1 MLEELRAI
9 VGNENASDDAAERY
23 VYGSDASIHQGF
35 PSAVVRPASVYE
47 VQKILRFAN
56 RNKIPVVPRGAG
68 TGESGSAVPLD
79 AGIVLD
85 LKRMDKVLEIRP
97 QDMFCR
103 VEPGVIN
110 DELNREL
117 KSYGFFFPP
126 TPGSGKVCTIGGM
139 IANNASG
146 MRAIKYGATRD
157 AVLGLKVVLANGD
170 LVRMGT
176 STIIQASGYQLE
188 RLMVGSE
195 GTLGVMVEAT
205 LRLKPLPE
213 ERAVGRALFYELSQ
227 AGDAVS
233 KVIAK
238 GIVPSALELMD
249 EVAIKSVN
257 KALKAGLP
265 EVEAVILFECDGL
278 KASFNHEVQKIKKI
292 CQECGAF
299 DIIISDDPEEME
311 KLWEIRSSIFPATS
325 MYKEDRIRVTL
336 AEDITAP
343 VSKLRELVEGIH
355 RIARENGILIGTY
368 GHAGEG
374 LIHTAFLI
382 NPRVPDEWDRTRKAV
397 DEVFALVHHLG
408 GTTSGEHGIGISKAP
423 YFKKERK
430 ELLELMRGIKKV
442 FDPHN
447 ILNPHKLM
455 DAPQD
460 FFTATKLRYPVKEKR

>member
-1 MLEELRAI
+1 MLEELRAM
-9 VGNENASDDAAERY
+9 VGEKNVSDDLADRY
-23 VYGSDASIHQGF
+23 IYGSDASIHQSS
-35 PSAVVRPASVYE
+35 PSVVVRPGSVE
-47 VQKILRFAN
+47 EIQEILRFAN
-56 RNKIPVVPRGAG
+56 REKIPVVPRGAG

-79 AGIVLD
+79 GGIVLD
-85 LKRMDKVLEIRP
+85 LKRMDKILEIRP

-110 DELNREL
+110 DELNLEL
-117 KSYGFFFPP
+117 KPYGFFFPP

-157 AVLGLKVVLANGD
+157 AVLGLKVVLASGD

-213 ERAVGRALFYELSQ
+213 ERAVGRALFYKLSQ

-233 KVIAK
+233 KIITK

-265 EVEAVILFECDGL
+265 EVEALILFECDGI
-278 KASFNHEVQKIKKI
+278 KASFNHEIQKIKKI
-292 CQECGAF
+292 CEDCGAF
-299 DIIISDDPEEME
+299 DIIISDNPEEME
-311 KLWEIRSSIFPATS
+311 KLWEVRSSIFPATS
-325 MYKEDRIRVTL
+325 MYKEDRIRATL
-336 AEDITAP
+336 AEDITVP
-343 VSKLRELVEGIH
+343 VSRLRELVEGIH
-355 RIARENGILIGTY
+355 QIARENGIIIGTY

-374 LIHTAFLI
+374 LVHTAFLV
-382 NPRVPDEWDRTRKAV
+382 NPRVSDEWDRTRKAV
-397 DEVFALVHHLG
+397 DEVFALAHQLG

-455 DAPQD
+455 DAPED
-460 FFTATKLRYPVKEKR
+460 FFTATKLRYPVKERR